1 MAGWQIAHH
10 GGWQTGL
17 IRLAARMG
25 VMMKRNALILLIAT
39 LAFGVA
45 PFVTPPFTGY
55 DPSLFP
61 VRIERPSIQPA
72 GYAFAIW
79 SVIYLWLIAHAV
91 FGLWKRAEDPAWDAV
106 RLPLTVAVLVG
117 AVWLSIA
124 GQSPIWG
131 TVTIWIMAGAAI
143 LAFLRADYSLT
154 APSVPFN
161 SGANDDEQMLDRI
174 VQDANSSVWL
184 RSKGFARG
192 IQFSNRWMLSGPT
205 AIFAGW
211 LSAAASVSTGVLI
224 AGYGWLTDTQSAA
237 AMLAV
242 VLVIAVTVQ
251 MRRPAMPVYGL
262 TVIWALI
269 GVVVVNWP
277 ANITVAVL
285 AGSGIVVMLLTLIAS
300 RRTTA

>member
-1 MAGWQIAHH
+1 
-10 GGWQTGL
+10 
-17 IRLAARMG
+17 
-25 VMMKRNALILLIAT
+25 MKRNALILLIAT
-39 LAFGVA
+39 LAFGIA

-91 FGLWKRAEDPAWDAV
+91 FGLWKRAENPAWDAV

-124 GQSPIWG
+124 GQSAIWG
-131 TVTIWIMAGAAI
+131 TVTIWIMAVAAI
-143 LAFLRADYSLT
+143 AAFLRAD
-154 APSVPFN
+154 PQV
-161 SGANDDEQMLDRI
+161 D
-174 VQDANSSVWL
+174 
-184 RSKGFARG
+184 
-192 IQFSNRWMLSGPT
+192 RWMLSGPT

-211 LSAAASVSTGVLI
+211 LSAAAAVSTGVLI

-251 MRRPAMPVYGL
+251 MRRPAMSVYGL